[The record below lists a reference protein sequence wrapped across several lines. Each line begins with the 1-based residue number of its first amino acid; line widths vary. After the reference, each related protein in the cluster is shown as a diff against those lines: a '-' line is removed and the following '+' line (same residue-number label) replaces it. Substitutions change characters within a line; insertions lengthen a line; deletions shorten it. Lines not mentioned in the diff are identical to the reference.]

1 MKQLLL
7 LLLAGTAFGC
17 RATQSERII
26 FQDDRTGNEVWQVS
40 QGDSM
45 SLMPYF
51 EAQAFTYDDR
61 YAVFRSKRNGIWQL
75 FSTSIETGEVR
86 QISDR
91 EVNGSYS
98 IYTTGD
104 EVVFMEKGIVYA
116 VQVENHT
123 ERVLFDA
130 NPVVTEP
137 EIALNA
143 LFTNDGAYTIITGT
157 NPDHSASIYRLHI
170 PTGRLEKVY
179 TSEQGFS
186 HPMINPVYPNLI
198 TFVPKPDKRKMYDLS
213 KEERARGLLLNTDDG
228 SVQPFVMSERYY
240 RATHETW
247 SKDGERLFYFDKL
260 HRPGYDDPTKGW
272 EISVVSIDKQGNDK
286 QTHYL
291 NNVFK
296 LSHGIAST
304 DCKYFICD
312 VERPKT
318 NPLFLLNLTTG
329 EAEII
334 CWANQSQPS
343 TQNTQ
348 TEHVHPLF
356 SRSGNYVAFTSD
368 RNTPGVPQ
376 AYIVPLKEIKK
387 KYER

>member
-1 MKQLLL
+1 MKRIFLPLL
-7 LLLAGTAFGC
+7 TCFMIGC
-17 RATQSERII
+17 QATHSERII
-26 FQDDRTGNEVWQVS
+26 FHDEQTGNEVWQVS

-51 EAQAFTYDDR
+51 EVQAFTYDDR
-61 YAVFRSKRNGIWQL
+61 YAVFKSKRNGLWQL
-75 FSTSIETGEVR
+75 FSTNIENGEVR
-86 QISDR
+86 QISNR

-98 IYTTGD
+98 VYTTGD
-104 EVVFMEKGIVYA
+104 EVVFMEKGIIYA
-116 VQVENHT
+116 VDVETHE
-123 ERVLFDA
+123 ERVLYDA
-130 NPVVTEP
+130 NPEVDEA
-137 EIALNA
+137 EISMNA
-143 LFTNDGAYTIITGT
+143 LFTNDGAYTTITGT
-157 NPDHSASIYRLHI
+157 NPDRSASIYRLHI
-170 PTGRLEKVY
+170 PSRRLEKVY
-179 TSEQGFS
+179 SSEQGFS

-198 TFVPKPDKRKMYDLS
+198 TFVPKPDKRKMYNLS
-213 KEERARGLLLNTDDG
+213 KEERARGMLLNTDDG
-228 SVQPFVMSERYY
+228 SIRPFVMSEPYY

-260 HRPGYDDPTKGW
+260 HRPGYEDPTEGW
-272 EISVVSIDKQGNDK
+272 EISVVSIDKQGQDK
-286 QTHYL
+286 RTHYL

-304 DCKYFICD
+304 DMKYFICD

-343 TQNTQ
+343 KENTQ

-356 SRSGNYVAFTSD
+356 SRSGDYVAFTSD
-368 RNTPGVPQ
+368 RNSPGVPQ
-376 AYIVPLKEIKK
+376 AYIIPLKEIKK